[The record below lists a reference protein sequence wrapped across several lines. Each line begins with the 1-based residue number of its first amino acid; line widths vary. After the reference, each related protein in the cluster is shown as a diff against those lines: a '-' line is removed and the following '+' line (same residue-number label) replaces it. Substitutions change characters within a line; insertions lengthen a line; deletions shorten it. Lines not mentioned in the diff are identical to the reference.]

1 MLPIEL
7 SVTNPNGIKYFE
19 DKIDASPANPVF
31 TKVWGKVV
39 NETIVTHITEESAFG
54 EPVVKEVKKNKRDW
68 VLTGMAVSPYEF
80 DDETSITAQELKDA
94 IAAREVYKAELLQ
107 AQEAREAEKA
117 KGNNAFTAT
126 SMAPANGG
134 FNF

>member
-1 MLPIEL
+1 
-7 SVTNPNGIKYFE
+7 
-19 DKIDASPANPVF
+19 
-31 TKVWGKVV
+31 
-39 NETIVTHITEESAFG
+39 
-54 EPVVKEVKKNKRDW
+54 
-68 VLTGMAVSPYEF
+68 MAVTPYEF
-80 DDETSITAQELKDA
+80 DDESTITAQELKDA